1 LLRLIRDKTYITI
14 ERRIK
19 PVITMSKKIRGDK
32 RKEIY
37 ETIKKAKEIYESLK
51 PHFTVQY
58 DETGSIG
65 RRYRRM
71 DEVGTLFCLTVD
83 FDSSKK
89 DDVTLRYRDTMKQ
102 ERVKIDKLVETV
114 SKNLRDQ

>member
-37 ETIKKAKEIYESLK
+37 ETIKKAKEISLK
-51 PHFTVQY
+51 EIKASTNINYNIIRSAV
-58 DETGSIG
+58 IG
-65 RRYRRM
+65 
-71 DEVGTLFCLTVD
+71 LILW
-83 FDSSKK
+83 
-89 DDVTLRYRDTMKQ
+89 
-102 ERVKIDKLVETV
+102 I
-114 SKNLRDQ
+114 N